1 MQKLKNFAEHPVL
14 NLLVGLILLGIG
26 LYESWS
32 VFSAEMQHFNLGA
45 YHGMMVL
52 GLVQILKAI
61 PELVEG
67 MKIISV
73 DMERK

>member
-1 MQKLKNFAEHPVL
+1 L
-14 NLLVGLILLGIG
+14 
-26 LYESWS
+26 
-32 VFSAEMQHFNLGA
+32 SAEMQRFNLGA
-45 YHGMMVL
+45 HHFMMVL
-52 GLVQILKAI
+52 GLVQVLKAI